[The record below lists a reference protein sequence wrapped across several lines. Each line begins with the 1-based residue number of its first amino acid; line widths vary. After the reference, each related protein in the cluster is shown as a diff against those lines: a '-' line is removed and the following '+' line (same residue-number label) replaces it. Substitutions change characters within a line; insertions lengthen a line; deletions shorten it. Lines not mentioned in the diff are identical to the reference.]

1 LGGTFETDSKPPLYK
16 NKNNNTEYNMKNKAL
31 VLLSGGQDS
40 TTCLF
45 WAKKKFGKVE
55 TVSFDYGQRHRIEL
69 QGAKKIAGLAQVK
82 NTVVVIKEFESIKN
96 SALLDSSAK
105 VGAKHKLNR
114 KLPATF
120 VPGRNILFLTIA
132 AALAYTKGIKN
143 IVIGVSQVDYS
154 GYPDCRGEFI
164 RSMEKALGL
173 GMEYPIKIHA
183 PLIKL
188 DKKGT
193 VILAQKLGALK
204 YMAYTH
210 TCYEGKKPPCGK
222 CPACKLRKKGFEEA
236 GVRDPLY

>member
-1 LGGTFETDSKPPLYK
+1 
-16 NKNNNTEYNMKNKAL
+16 MRAKAL

-45 WAKKKFGKVE
+45 WAKTKFKDVE

-69 QGAKKIAGLAQVK
+69 KSAKKIAALARVN
-82 NTVVVIKEFESIKN
+82 NTVVNIKEFEAIKN
-96 SALLDSSAK
+96 SALLDASAK

-120 VPGRNILFLTIA
+120 VPGRNILFLTVA
-132 AALAYTKGIKN
+132 AALAYTKGIRDV
-143 IVIGVSQVDYS
+143 VIGVSQVDYS
-154 GYPDCRGEFI
+154 GYPDCRGGFI
-164 RSMEKALGL
+164 RAMEKALSL
-173 GMEYPIKIHA
+173 GMEYPIKIHT
-183 PLIKL
+183 PLIHL

-193 VILAQKLGALK
+193 VLLAKKLGALE

-210 TCYEGKKPPCGK
+210 TCYEGKNPPCGE

-236 GVRDPLY
+236 ALPPDIL